1 MKITKTTIALLVLC
15 FFTVQLKAE
24 DSNTVS
30 KTVRQGALQEALEL
44 IVKDLAGTKLHQ
56 VVLGLNLDL
65 KINPL
70 PPLKP
75 STVKAKPAKKAPKA
89 DSKSVPGKR
98 KSPAPIVNPS
108 KFRFGISDKEI

>member
-1 MKITKTTIALLVLC
+1 MKITKTTIALIVLC

-24 DSNTVS
+24 DSNQVS

-44 IVKDLAGTKLHQ
+44 IVKDLAGTGITQ
-56 VVLGLNLDL
+56 VDLGLNLDL

-75 STVKAKPAKKAPKA
+75 STVKAKPTKKTPEAEA
-89 DSKSVPGKR
+89 KSVPVKR
-98 KSPAPIVNPS
+98 RSPAPIVSPS

>member
-24 DSNTVS
+24 DSTVVS

-44 IVKDLAGTKLHQ
+44 IVKDLAGTRVPQ
-56 VVLGLNLDL
+56 VDLGLNLDL
-65 KINPL
+65 QLNPL
-70 PPLKP
+70 PPLKA
-75 STVKAKPAKKAPKA
+75 SIVKAKPVQKTSKAKT
-89 DSKSVPGKR
+89 KSSPGKR
-98 KSPAPIVNPS
+98 KSSAPIVSPS